1 MTNGNELPPIEED
14 QKVESAL
21 DQAGQALFRLG
32 RIFSR
37 YPMKDQ
43 LQKHTGQAIELSR
56 ILVTEAVATGSGES
70 DQEITVSV
78 VAGRLGIDP
87 STASRLVAE
96 TIGAGYLA
104 RLPSQIDNRRLR
116 LELTD
121 AGRKLVA
128 NAHQYQ
134 RRVFEYVTRDWT
146 ETEQQE
152 FAELLIKFV
161 TSVAETHTQLIALDE
176 LSME

>member
-1 MTNGNELPPIEED
+1 MKED
-14 QKVESAL
+14 QQAESVL

-37 YPMKDQ
+37 RPMKDQ
-43 LQKHTGQAIELSR
+43 LRKHTGQVIELSR
-56 ILVTEAVATGSGES
+56 ILVTEAE
-70 DQEITVSV
+70 QEVTVNV
-78 VAGRLGIDP
+78 VAERLGIDP

-96 TIGAGYLA
+96 TIAEGYLA
-104 RLPSQIDNRRLR
+104 RLSSHTDNRRLR

-128 NAHQYQ
+128 NAHEYQ
-134 RRVFEYVTRDWT
+134 RIVFEHVTRDWT

-152 FAELLIKFV
+152 FARLLIKFV
-161 TSVAETHTQLIALDE
+161 ASVADTRSQFIELDK
-176 LSME
+176 LPME

>member
-14 QKVESAL
+14 QHVESVL

-37 YPMKDQ
+37 HPMKDQ
-43 LQKHTGQAIELSR
+43 LQRHTGQAIELSR
-56 ILVTEAVATGSGES
+56 ILVTEAVATGSGEP
-70 DQEITVSV
+70 DREVTVSV
-78 VAGRLGIDP
+78 VAERLGIDP

-104 RLPSQIDNRRLR
+104 RLPSQMDNRRLR

-128 NAHQYQ
+128 NAHRYQ
-134 RRVFEYVTRDWT
+134 RTVFKYVTRDWT
-146 ETEQQE
+146 EAEQQE
-152 FAELLIKFV
+152 FARLLIKFV
-161 TSVAETHTQLIALDE
+161 ASVADTHTQLIESDE

>member
-1 MTNGNELPPIEED
+1 MNAGNELPPIEED
-14 QKVESAL
+14 QKAGSAL

-37 YPMKDQ
+37 HPMKDQ

-56 ILVTEAVATGSGES
+56 ILVTEAVATGPAEP
-70 DQEITVSV
+70 DQEVTVGV
-78 VAGRLGIDP
+78 VAERLGIDP

-96 TIGAGYLA
+96 TVGAGYLA
-104 RLPSQIDNRRLR
+104 RLPSQVDSRRLR

-128 NAHQYQ
+128 NAQRYQ
-134 RRVFEYVTRDWT
+134 RIVFEYVTRDWT
-146 ETEQQE
+146 EAEQQE
-152 FAELLIKFV
+152 FAGLLIKFV
-161 TSVAETHTQLIALDE
+161 ASLAETHTQFIELDG

>member
-1 MTNGNELPPIEED
+1 MTDRNELPPIEED
-14 QKVESAL
+14 QKAGSAL

-43 LQKHTGQAIELSR
+43 LQRRTGQAIELSR
-56 ILVTEAVATGSGES
+56 ILVTEAVETGSAEP
-70 DQEITVSV
+70 DQEVTVGI
-78 VAGRLGIDP
+78 VAERLGIDP

-104 RLPSQIDNRRLR
+104 RLPSQMDSRRLR
-116 LELTD
+116 LEMTD

-128 NAHQYQ
+128 NAHRYQ
-134 RRVFEYVTRDWT
+134 RTVFEYVTRDWT
-146 ETEQQE
+146 EAEQQE
-152 FAELLIKFV
+152 FARLLIKFV
-161 TSVAETHTQLIALDE
+161 ASVADTHAQLIASDE